1 MCREEGEN
9 WDKEIRIDVKEEC
22 GKFGDVLHIEVEK
35 DSPGHVYLK
44 FSDVKQAQAAVDALN
59 GRFFAEKVV
68 SLFSFI

>member
-1 MCREEGEN
+1 M
-9 WDKEIRIDVKEEC
+9 KEEC

-44 FSDVKQAQAAVDALN
+44 FSDIKQAQAAVDTLN

-68 SLFSFI
+68 S